1 MGEHQTKNLNNSD
14 EATTKIAIVSVATFL
29 ETCAKSLSEIARTG
43 IGPAGATHLQS
54 IGGMVAQCALSLR
67 SYSAS
72 YKSTDYSS
80 LLLDPELPQKV
91 ADEFGLSDDG
101 YLEEEQEFELA
112 RLLGTL
118 PPQEDGTHGS
128 SNENAPATALP

>member
-1 MGEHQTKNLNNSD
+1 MGEHQKKNLNNSD

-29 ETCAKSLSEIARTG
+29 ETCAKSLQEIARTG

-54 IGGMVAQCALSLR
+54 IGGMVAQCAASLR
-67 SYSAS
+67 SYSTA
-72 YKSTDYSS
+72 YKSSEYPDMS
-80 LLLDPELPQKV
+80 LLEDLPAKV
-91 ADEFGLSDDG
+91 AEQFGLHDDG
-101 YLEEEQEFELA
+101 YLEEQQEFELA

-128 SNENAPATALP
+128 SNETAPATALP